1 MLHRGSRSD
10 LGTDMRRAD
19 ASILAGTVYD
29 VVIVGGGIFGI
40 CAAWDAAQRGLSVVL
55 IERGDFTAAAS
66 ANCFKMV
73 HGGVRYLQ
81 HGDLLRMRE
90 SNREL
95 NTLLR
100 IAPHLVE
107 PLPIVIPTRGW
118 GIKSKWL
125 LRLGLKIYELITF
138 DRNRGISDPARRLP
152 RASAVSKSEIVKMF
166 PGLADQTPTGG
177 VLFYDGQMYS
187 PARLGLAFLK
197 SALQNGAHAGNYMEV
212 TGFLREGRRVTGV
225 SVVDRMT
232 GAKFDVRASVVLNTA
247 GAWSVHLLDQALG
260 VPLTPLPSFS
270 RDACFVVRR
279 PLGGKQA
286 LAVSGKTKDPD
297 AILSRG
303 NRHLFLVPWRDHT
316 LVGVWHVVHR
326 GDPDTAVV
334 SATEIQAFI
343 DEINEAYPG
352 LMLQFEDVSL
362 WQAGLVLF
370 GENSDSTM
378 DLRYGKRSL
387 IIDHAPEHDVEGLLT
402 VIGVRYTTARSV
414 AARAVDQVFAKLG
427 RRVRPSETGF
437 TPVYGGK
444 IERLADLQARAMR
457 ERPPTLSDGTVRA
470 LIRNHGS
477 AYTDVLG
484 YLEENPGWSESLG
497 SSATIKAEVIHA
509 VRKEMAQ
516 KLSDVVLRRT
526 DLGSGICPDSRSLRD
541 CADLMAS
548 ELGWD
553 ETRIQK
559 ELEDVQTLY
568 PAFVKP
574 ERTPA
579 RG

>member
-1 MLHRGSRSD
+1 
-10 LGTDMRRAD
+10 MRRAD
-19 ASILAGTVYD
+19 ASMLAGAVHD

-40 CAAWDAAQRGLSVVL
+40 CAAWDAAQRGLSVAL
-55 IERGDFTAAAS
+55 IERGDFAAAAS

-81 HGDLLRMRE
+81 HGDVRRMRE

-125 LRLGLKIYELITF
+125 LRLGLEIYELITF

-152 RASAVSKSEIVKMF
+152 RASAVSRSEIVRMF
-166 PGLADQTPTGG
+166 PGLSDQTLTGG

-187 PARLGLAFLK
+187 PARLALAFLK
-197 SALQNGAHAGNYMEV
+197 SALQIGAHAGNYMEV
-212 TGFLREGRRVTGV
+212 TGFLRDGRRVRGV
-225 SVVDRMT
+225 SIADRMT
-232 GAKFDVRASVVLNTA
+232 GAKFDVRGSVVLNTA
-247 GAWSVHLLDQALG
+247 GAWSVRLLDQALG
-260 VPLTPLPSFS
+260 VRLAPLPSFS
-270 RDACFVVRR
+270 RDACFVVHR
-279 PLGGKQA
+279 PLGARQA
-286 LAVSGKTKDPD
+286 LAVTGKTKDPD

-303 NRHLFLVPWRDHT
+303 NRHLFVVPWRDHT

-334 SATEIQAFI
+334 SATEVQAFI

-362 WQAGLVLF
+362 CQTGLVLF
-370 GENSDSTM
+370 GENNDSAM
-378 DLRYGKRSL
+378 DLSYGKRSL
-387 IIDHAPEHDVEGLLT
+387 VVDHSAEHGVEGLLT

-414 AARAVDQVFAKLG
+414 AARAIDKVCTKLG
-427 RRVRPSETGF
+427 RQVPPSTTGF
-437 TPVYGGK
+437 TPVYGGR
-444 IERLADLQARAMR
+444 IERFDDLLARAMR
-457 ERPPTLSDGTVRA
+457 ERYPTLSDGTLRA
-470 LIRNHGS
+470 LVRNHGA
-477 AYTDVLG
+477 AYTDVIG
-484 YLEENPGWSESLG
+484 YLDENPSWSESLG

-509 VRKEMAQ
+509 VRGEMAQ
-516 KLSDVVLRRT
+516 KLSDVVFRRT
-526 DLGSGICPDSRSLRD
+526 DLGSGNRPDQRSLQA

-553 ETRIQK
+553 EPRTQR
-559 ELEDVQTLY
+559 ELEEVKALY
-568 PAFVKP
+568 PARVRP
-574 ERTPA
+574 DATEA
-579 RG
+579 HV

>member
-1 MLHRGSRSD
+1 VNSVGA
-10 LGTDMRRAD
+10 TMRRGDVSMLSSA
-19 ASILAGTVYD
+19 VHD

-40 CAAWDAAQRGLSVVL
+40 CAAWDAAQRGLSVAL
-55 IERGDFTAAAS
+55 IERGDFAAAAS

-81 HGDLLRMRE
+81 HGDVPRMRE

-152 RASAVSKSEIVKMF
+152 RASALSRSEIVRMF
-166 PGLADQTPTGG
+166 PGLNDQTLTGG

-187 PARLGLAFLK
+187 PARLALAFLK
-197 SALQNGAHAGNYMEV
+197 SALQIGAHAANYMEV
-212 TGFLREGRRVTGV
+212 TGFLRDGRRVTGV
-225 SVVDRMT
+225 GVVDRMT
-232 GAKFDVRASVVLNTA
+232 GARFDVRARVVLNTA
-247 GAWSVHLLDQALG
+247 GAWSVRLLDQALG
-260 VPLTPLPSFS
+260 VQLAPLPSFS
-270 RDACFVVRR
+270 RDACFVVHR
-279 PLGGKQA
+279 PLGGRPA
-286 LAVSGKTKDPD
+286 LAVTGKTKDPD

-303 NRHLFLVPWRDHT
+303 DRHLFVVPWRDHT

-334 SATEIQAFI
+334 SMAEVQAFI
-343 DEINEAYPG
+343 DEINESYPG
-352 LMLQFEDVSL
+352 LALQLEDVSL
-362 WQAGLVLF
+362 CQAGFVLF
-370 GENSDSTM
+370 GENSEAAT

-387 IIDHAPEHDVEGLLT
+387 IVDHAGEHDVQGLLT

-414 AARAVDQVFAKLG
+414 AVRAIDQVLTKLG
-427 RRVRPSETGF
+427 RPVRPSTTGF
-437 TPVYGGK
+437 TPVYGGG
-444 IERLADLQARAMR
+444 IERFADLLARALG
-457 ERPPTLSDGTVRA
+457 ERHPALTDSTLRA
-470 LIRNHGS
+470 LVRNHGA

-484 YLEENPGWSESLG
+484 YLDENPAWAESIG
-497 SSATIKAEVIHA
+497 SSATIKAEIIHA
-509 VRKEMAQ
+509 VRGEMAQ
-516 KLSDVVLRRT
+516 RLSDVVLRRT
-526 DLGSGICPDSRSLRD
+526 DLGSGNRPDPRSLQA
-541 CADLMAS
+541 CAALMAS

-553 ETRIQK
+553 EPRTQK
-559 ELEDVQTLY
+559 ELEEVQALY
-568 PAFVKP
+568 PPWVKP
-574 ERTPA
+574 KATEA
-579 RG
+579 HV